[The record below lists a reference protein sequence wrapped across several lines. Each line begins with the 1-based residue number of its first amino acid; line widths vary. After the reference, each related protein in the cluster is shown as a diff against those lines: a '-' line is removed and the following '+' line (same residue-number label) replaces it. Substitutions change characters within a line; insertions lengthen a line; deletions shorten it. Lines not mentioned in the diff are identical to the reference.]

1 MRLIKNNLNIIKNAL
16 SDDVIVVAVSKTKP
30 TDEIMKIYDQGHI
43 DFGENKVQEL
53 LIKEKEL
60 PKNIN
65 WHMIGHL
72 QRNKV
77 RSIIPFVYLI
87 HSVDSLRLINKIN
100 EEGKKIN
107 KEIKVLLQVKISD
120 AVSKYGFDLFEIEK
134 ILNSKVLD
142 NHKYVKVVGLMG
154 MATFSNNE
162 TIIEKEFNEL
172 QKIYDK
178 YKSTHKFKTL
188 SMGMSGDYKI
198 AIKNGSNMVRL
209 GSVIFGSRG

>member
-1 MRLIKNNLNIIKNAL
+1 MRLIKNNINIIKNSL

-107 KEIKVLLQVKISD
+107 KQIKVLLQVKISD
-120 AVSKYGFDLFEIEK
+120 AVSKYGFNLSEIEK
-134 ILNSKVLD
+134 ILSSEVLD

-178 YKSTHKFKTL
+178 YKNTHKFKTL

-209 GSVIFGSRG
+209 GSVIFGSRS